1 MRENA
6 GLVTVHR
13 AGPQPEDTSRPAR
26 TQRARGLS
34 HLCWAPQAL
43 NQAGGLTSPQSGLPA
58 TPWSPGLCPR
68 GAQPGTRGKGG
79 GKEWGRWAPGEAPT
93 TGHSLEDTGPS
104 AMDRTWPL
112 TAHLFIPA
120 FPGSPSPPYSTSQLH
135 RTPGPGLWSLSPLR
149 SCLSRVPLDLPLK
162 GFQFPGS

>member
-112 TAHLFIPA
+112 TAHLSIPA
-120 FPGSPSPPYSTSQLH
+120 FTALH
-135 RTPGPGLWSLSPLR
+135 LNAGCRKQHNIYGLHFMYTTF
-149 SCLSRVPLDLPLK
+149 K
-162 GFQFPGS
+162 QFDMRH